1 MSKPVLGLLLGAL
14 LGCLDGVS
22 AFAYPGVATMMTSII
37 IGSTFKG
44 LITGLATGYFA
55 TKFRSL
61 PLGMLFGLLIGFAL
75 SFAVAAIS
83 PDPEG
88 RYYYPQIILPGS
100 ALGAVVG
107 YACWRFGRAP
117 IKNATA

>member
-1 MSKPVLGLLLGAL
+1 MSKPLLGLLLGAV

-37 IGSTFKG
+37 LGSTFKG
-44 LITGLATGYFA
+44 LLTGLATGYFA

-61 PLGMLFGLLIGFAL
+61 PLGMFFGLLIGFGL
-75 SFAVAAIS
+75 SFAVAASS
-83 PDPEG
+83 PDPAG

-107 YACWRFGRAP
+107 YAVWRYGRGP
-117 IKNATA
+117 IAKATA

>member
-1 MSKPVLGLLLGAL
+1 MSKPLLGLLLGAL
-14 LGCLDGVS
+14 LGCLDGLS

-37 IGSTFKG
+37 LGSTFKG
-44 LITGLATGYFA
+44 LMTGLATGYFA
-55 TKFRSL
+55 SKFRSL
-61 PLGMLFGLLIGFAL
+61 PLGMLAGLLVGFGL
-75 SFAVAAIS
+75 SFLVAAYS

-107 YACWRFGRAP
+107 YACWRFGRMP

>member
-1 MSKPVLGLLLGAL
+1 MSKPLLGMLVGAVLGLI
-14 LGCLDGVS
+14 DGLS

-37 IGSTFKG
+37 LGSTFKG
-44 LITGLATGYFA
+44 LLTGVATGYFA
-55 TKFRSL
+55 TKLKSL
-61 PLGMLFGLLIGFAL
+61 PLGMLVGLLIGFAL
-75 SFAVAAIS
+75 SYAVAATS

-100 ALGAVVG
+100 AVGAIVG

-117 IKNATA
+117 IKTATT